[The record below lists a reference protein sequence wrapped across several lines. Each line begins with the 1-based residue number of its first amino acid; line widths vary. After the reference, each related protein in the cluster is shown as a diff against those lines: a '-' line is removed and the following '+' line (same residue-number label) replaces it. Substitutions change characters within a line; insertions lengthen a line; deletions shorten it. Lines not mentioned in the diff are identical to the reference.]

1 MYVIKKR
8 ENIRTA
14 IQKPDQA
21 KYVKY
26 VVLILI
32 KLLKK
37 ATIVKINKDNNVR
50 TIFFLKKRNN
60 VAKLVL

>member
-14 IQKPDQA
+14 IQKPDLA

-37 ATIVKINKDNNVR
+37 ATIVKIKKDNNVR

>member
-8 ENIRTA
+8 ENICTA

-32 KLLKK
+32 KLLEK
-37 ATIVKINKDNNVR
+37 ATIVKIKKDNNVR
-50 TIFFLKKRNN
+50 TIFFFKKKNN